1 MTLLLTLVACSSD
14 TDDSSATAAETAV
27 DARLQEGTDYP
38 APGADDVLWY
48 TPEVVIQPGEDVMY
62 CLFGTYTG
70 DDIGIHAFDTY
81 QGEIGHH
88 IVLMGTSASE
98 LDYPDDTV
106 IDCTATNSLPMA
118 DLEPLILPTG
128 GSVGVGGTTL
138 PEGYAVKLRH
148 GQRWVIQGHW
158 LNTSTE
164 PQRVKDVAVMNTL
177 PVDAVAEWA
186 APLVMN
192 HQGFELLPQQ
202 ETHISFDCTFEHDYN
217 VLYFLGHMHE
227 YGTYFSLEQ
236 LGDGEPA
243 SIYETAWDASYRDL
257 PPVNAYGVGEFFLA
271 AGTTMRTQCTWNN
284 TTDNTIVFPHE
295 MCDAVA
301 MVYPALTSDICSD

>member
-1 MTLLLTLVACSSD
+1 MMLLTLACSVSG
-14 TDDSSATAAETAV
+14 DDSATTALDGAV
-27 DARLQEGTDYP
+27 DARLEEGTDYP

-48 TPEVVIQPGEDVMY
+48 TPELVIQPGEDIMY

-70 DDIGIHAFDTY
+70 DDIGIHSFDTY
-81 QGEIGHH
+81 QSEIGHH

-98 LDYPDDTV
+98 LDFADGEV

-138 PEGYAVKLRH
+138 PDGYAVKLRH

-158 LNTSTE
+158 LNTTTE
-164 PQRVKDVAVMNTL
+164 PQRVRDVAVMNTL
-177 PVDAVAEWA
+177 AVDAVAEWA
-186 APLVMN
+186 APMVMN
-192 HQGFELLPQQ
+192 HQGFELAPHE
-202 ETHISFDCTFEHDYN
+202 ETHVSFDCTFEQDYS

-227 YGTYFSLEQ
+227 YGTHFSLDQ
-236 LGDGEPA
+236 LDATGEPT
-243 SIYETAWDASYRDL
+243 SIYETDWDASYRDL
-257 PPVNAYGVGEFFLA
+257 PPVNAYAPGEFLLP

-284 TTDNTIVFPHE
+284 TTDDAIVFPHE